1 MKVLLNRTL
10 QLNMTQLPTSGSPI
24 LKNCLTTLAESPPN
38 TPETTAAPPGP
49 AIFLTTYTTDTVSF
63 LPPFQFCHQNT
74 SARDR
79 HQFAKARIV
88 QAVASLVQ
96 AVASQR
102 CVLMWQKMVKLAAQ
116 RSAHQQ
122 TMLAKLH
129 QH

>member
-74 SARDR
+74 SGRDH

-88 QAVASLVQ
+88 QAVAS
-96 AVASQR
+96 QR
-102 CVLMWQKMVKLAAQ
+102 RVLMWQKMVKLAAQ
-116 RSAHQQ
+116 RLAHRQ